1 LTGVI
6 RGDRLELKIQNAV
19 VSYHKLDLLIPKIKI
34 IYGGKMSKKK
44 AWNFIALLGAV
55 LLILPGA
62 SLADDTAQLSQGQ
75 ANQNGI
81 TFGLRLTG
89 GASLLMRNDFNDHL
103 QGLNDF
109 RDESSPFILD
119 SEFEMLKMGMDFGGE
134 ILINFMP
141 HFSMGIG
148 AGYLSAGKETTA
160 EYRYWTVDAEMTY
173 HPRFSVIPIT
183 LSFYYGIPLGSSMEV
198 VLNAGIGYYIGTV
211 NYDYYYKDVSSGY
224 LYEDEE
230 TWSAKSNAFGFHG
243 GIDLEFGISPNLA
256 LVLGAKGRYANLT
269 DLTGDLEWEIDT
281 NYGYSDSGTERDLT
295 LWFGDYKYTTEKYPR
310 LLLSEN
316 EPSSSWWSDVRKA
329 EVNLS
334 GIVLQAG
341 IKVTF

>member
-1 LTGVI
+1 
-6 RGDRLELKIQNAV
+6 
-19 VSYHKLDLLIPKIKI
+19 
-34 IYGGKMSKKK
+34 MSKKK
-44 AWNFIALLGAV
+44 VWNFIALLSAV
-55 LLILPGA
+55 FLILHGA
-62 SLADDTAQLSQGQ
+62 SLADDTPQPAQGQ
-75 ANQNGI
+75 AGQNGVK
-81 TFGLRLTG
+81 FGLRLTG

-103 QGLNDF
+103 QGLNDYYNDF
-109 RDESSPFILD
+109 QFYTLE
-119 SEFEMLKMGMDFGGE
+119 SEFELLKMGMDFGGE

-141 HFSMGIG
+141 HFSLGIG
-148 AGYLSAGKETTA
+148 AGYIGAEKETFT
-160 EYRYWTVDAEMTY
+160 EYKYWTVDAEMTY

-211 NYDYYYKDVSSGY
+211 NIDSYYKDVSSGY
-224 LYEDEE
+224 LSEEEE

-243 GIDLEFGISPNLA
+243 GIDLEFGIAPNLA

-295 LWFGDYKYTTEKYPR
+295 LWFGDYEYTTEKYPR
-310 LLLSEN
+310 LYLSEDK
-316 EPSSSWWSDVRKA
+316 PSSSWWFDVRKA

-334 GIVLQAG
+334 GIVFQAG
-341 IKVTF
+341 IKITF

>member
-1 LTGVI
+1 
-6 RGDRLELKIQNAV
+6 
-19 VSYHKLDLLIPKIKI
+19 
-34 IYGGKMSKKK
+34 MSKKK
-44 AWNFIALLGAV
+44 VWNFIALLSAV
-55 LLILPGA
+55 FLILHGA
-62 SLADDTAQLSQGQ
+62 SLADDTPQPAQGQ
-75 ANQNGI
+75 ASQNGVK
-81 TFGLRLTG
+81 FGLRLTG

-109 RDESSPFILD
+109 HDESSYFTLD
-119 SEFEMLKMGMDFGGE
+119 SEFELLKMGMDFGGE

-141 HFSMGIG
+141 HFSLGIG
-148 AGYLSAGKETTA
+148 AGYIGAEKETFT
-160 EYRYWTVDAEMTY
+160 EYKYWTVDAEMTY

-211 NYDYYYKDVSSGY
+211 NIDSYYKDVSSGY
-224 LYEDEE
+224 LSEEEE

-295 LWFGDYKYTTEKYPR
+295 LWFGDYEYTTEKYPR
-310 LLLSEN
+310 LYLSEDK
-316 EPSSSWWSDVRKA
+316 PSSSWWSDVRKA

-334 GIVLQAG
+334 GIVFQAG
-341 IKVTF
+341 IKVDF